1 MGVRTKCP
9 FLIPSLSPQP
19 SRSPYSLTNIMVA
32 SGAELRCLELPSG
45 LRDQS
50 KRCIHP
56 PPVPFSVLFSFIISL
71 SSYLQSILVN

>member
-45 LRDQS
+45 LETS
-50 KRCIHP
+50 PSAAFIHL
-56 PPVPFSVLFSFIISL
+56 PFLSLFFSL
-71 SSYLQSILVN
+71 LLSPFLLTYNLILVT